1 MEFPGLAR
9 TRGAI
14 GRFRRQ
20 LRRRMLEPIVL
31 GNRSLRETVLNAL
44 SARGHLVYCRQPE
57 GHFFVDPAD
66 RVVGHWLMWREGWQ
80 RQDVG
85 RITEILAAAGRLPA
99 DAVFVD
105 AGANIGTHTVY
116 ALQSGRFARVLA
128 CEPEPKNLQ
137 LLEMNMA
144 ANSLSSRVRIIPK
157 ALGAQAGTA
166 TLHLHPRNKGG
177 HSLRW
182 NPSYDGKA
190 TVDVPV
196 VRLDALLQ
204 EEAIAA
210 ETIGVVWIDTEGFE
224 PQVVEGLGDFL
235 GRVPL
240 AIEYAPKRYAPADA
254 ARLRELLQQHYQTFH
269 LLSGDRPSAQPIS
282 ALAALTGITDVLVF

>member
-1 MEFPGLAR
+1 MATSELQLTIKPSLSPRELDDVAALVREAR
-9 TRGAI
+9 WN
-14 GRFRRQ
+14 Q
-20 LRRRMLEPIVL
+20 
-31 GNRSLRETVLNAL
+31 
-44 SARGHLVYCRQPE
+44 
-57 GHFFVDPAD
+57 
-66 RVVGHWLMWREGWQ
+66 
-80 RQDVG
+80 
-85 RITEILAAAGRLPA
+85 LAADWSIFLALGR
-99 DAVFVD
+99 
-105 AGANIGTHTVY
+105 VY

-137 LLEMNMA
+137 LLEMNTA
-144 ANSLSSRVRIIPK
+144 ANGLSSRVRIIPK

-240 AIEYAPKRYAPADA
+240 AIEYAPKRYAPAYA